1 MIRHIVLWT
10 LKEEKDG
17 QSKVEIALKMKERL
31 KLLQDQI
38 SVIKNFEIGINDEEA
53 SDSNYDICL
62 NCCFTS
68 IKDLHIYQTHP
79 AHLEFIEYVKTIRI
93 ERIAIDYRI

>member
-31 KLLQDQI
+31 NLLQDQI
-38 SVIKNFEIGINDEEA
+38 SVIKNFEIEI
-53 SDSNYDICL
+53 IV
-62 NCCFTS
+62 
-68 IKDLHIYQTHP
+68 IK
-79 AHLEFIEYVKTIRI
+79 
-93 ERIAIDYRI
+93 